1 MIIQNLDHRAID
13 VAQSLAD
20 RSLDSI
26 VDPSSLYD
34 RVVTRRNHIDKGI
47 NAPWS
52 KLDGQFC
59 MRPGEMVLF
68 GGYSGSFKSTAASAM
83 AVSALQQGYR
93 VGIASLELPAEDVV
107 EVMAEIAA
115 TNRRPPEKWL
125 KDFMKWADDRLFIY
139 DKVDAITP
147 IEALQMC
154 ICMRAFLGCDLII
167 VDCLMM
173 CGVTDDLQAEK
184 EFVQQLSAIAKSYKC
199 AIVLVHHMRKPSEGQ
214 GGEEKLPNRYN
225 FIGSSHLVNTA
236 SSIVICW
243 ANRKKL
249 WLKNQGHPID
259 DEEDG
264 PDIKINVAKQRNA
277 QYEGVIGLYIKD
289 NARVFCPTPDRKF
302 QPVNTKKKP
311 KLKSFDEALITD
323 KAEVLTDA
331 NAV

>member
-1 MIIQNLDHRAID
+1 MIIQHLDHKAID

-26 VDPSSLYD
+26 VDPSSLFD
-34 RVVTRRNHIDKGI
+34 RVIERRNHFDTGI
-47 NAPWS
+47 RTPWS
-52 KLDGQFC
+52 KLDGEFA
-59 MRPGEMVLF
+59 MRPGEMILF
-68 GGYSGSFKSTAASAM
+68 GGYSGSFKSTACSAM
-83 AVSALQQGYR
+83 AVSALEQGYR
-93 VGIASLELPAEDVV
+93 VGIASLELPAEDVI

-115 TNRRPPEKWL
+115 ANRRPPESWL

-147 IEALQMC
+147 LEALQMS

-199 AIVLVHHMRKPSEGQ
+199 AIVLCHHMRKPSEGQ
-214 GGEEKLPNRYN
+214 GGEDKLPNRYN

-264 PDIKINVAKQRNA
+264 PDIKINVAKQRNSK
-277 QYEGVIGLYIKD
+277 YEGVIGLYLKD
-289 NARVFCPTPDRKF
+289 KARVFCPTPDRKY
-302 QPVNTKKKP
+302 QPVDIRKKP
-311 KLKSFDEALITD
+311 KLKSFNDNPSTQP
-323 KAEVLTDA
+323 AEVISIG
-331 NAV
+331 

>member
-1 MIIQNLDHRAID
+1 MIIQNLDHRAIN

-26 VDPSSLYD
+26 VDPSSLFD
-34 RVVTRRNHIDKGI
+34 RVVERRNHVDNGI
-47 NAPWS
+47 ATPWS
-52 KLDGQFC
+52 KLDGHFY
-59 MRPGEMVLF
+59 MRPGEMILF

-93 VGIASLELPAEDVV
+93 VGVASLELPAEDVI
-107 EVMAEIAA
+107 EVMAEIAS
-115 TNRRPPEKWL
+115 TTRRPPEKWL
-125 KDFMKWADDRLFIY
+125 KDFMRWADDRLFVY

-199 AIVLVHHMRKPSEGQ
+199 AIVLVHHMKKPSEGQ
-214 GGEEKLPNRYN
+214 GGEDRLPNRYN

-236 SSIVICW
+236 ASIVIVW

-264 PDIKINVAKQRNA
+264 PDIKINVAKQRNS
-277 QYEGVIGLYIKD
+277 QYEGVIGLFIKD
-289 NARVFCPTPDRKF
+289 NARVFCPTPDRKYK
-302 QPVNTKKKP
+302 PVDTKRKP
-311 KLKSFDEALITD
+311 TIKSFDTALINETAD
-323 KAEVLTDA
+323 VVSIA
-331 NAV
+331 